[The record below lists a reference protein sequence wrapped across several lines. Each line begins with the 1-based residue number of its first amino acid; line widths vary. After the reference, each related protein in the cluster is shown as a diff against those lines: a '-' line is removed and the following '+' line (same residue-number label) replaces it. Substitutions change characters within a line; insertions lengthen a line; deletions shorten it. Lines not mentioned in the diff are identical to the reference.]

1 MHLPESAQKV
11 TTMPVSR
18 GILSAGDSGLYGEL
32 TWAEEEEEPKEG
44 AVRISLYIWG
54 NEIIISRKR
63 TRERNIISKER
74 NKNNEKNYVPLGAPK
89 FNVVMEF
96 TELNGE
102 KF

>member
-54 NEIIISRKR
+54 NEIIISR
-63 TRERNIISKER
+63 ERNNYFEET
-74 NKNNEKNYVPLGAPK
+74 NEGTKYYFKGTK
-89 FNVVMEF
+89 Q
-96 TELNGE
+96 
-102 KF
+102 K